1 MCHNFKIFMQEDN
14 FLNFKNMK
22 MKENQYSNSS
32 NNVIEKVK
40 NKDNDFHN
48 DEDENDLMISKK
60 KNTYY
65 INND

>member
-32 NNVIEKVK
+32 NNVTKNVK
-40 NKDNDFHN
+40 DKNNDFNN
-48 DEDENDLMISKK
+48 DEDENNIMITKR

>member
-1 MCHNFKIFMQEDN
+1 MQEDN